1 MRQMW
6 ATAAPANQS
15 QEIATSFVAMETLVL
30 IHSEFRWLVLVVL
43 IGATALAFVRYR
55 KKAEW
60 SPAAAGPFAKTMI
73 VYDIQVLLGLI
84 LVFAN
89 GLPEGRPDHPFI
101 MLAALVVG
109 HIAIAKARK
118 TEGDRGYFVAGR
130 GLAIVLLLTFLAIP
144 W

>member
-1 MRQMW
+1 
-6 ATAAPANQS
+6 
-15 QEIATSFVAMETLVL
+15 METLVL
-30 IHSEFRWLVLVVL
+30 FHDGFRWLVLLAL
-43 IGATALAFVRYR
+43 IAATALAFIRHR
-55 KKAEW
+55 QEAEW
-60 SPAAAGPFAKTMI
+60 SPDAAGPFAKTMI
-73 VYDIQVLLGLI
+73 VYDIQVLVGLI

-109 HIAIAKARK
+109 HIAIGRARK
-118 TEGDRGYFVAGR
+118 TEGVRGFFVAGR